1 MVCYSS
7 HSVLQVQSPLDSQ
20 INMKL
25 QNILM
30 LLKRCCNHPYLVEYP
45 LDPATQ
51 EFKVTSFLLNC
62 RSADVGCDKFH
73 CCLLPVC
80 IFNLFRSM
88 NSWCKARGSSSYW
101 IECCLHW
108 REEDIRWK
116 STIELSFFHQ
126 IVCLLKGC
134 NLLTR
139 VLKREIIFRH
149 ESLSVCLHRVDSSF
163 AVFQSGSYAL
173 CLRRRAPRVILALLC
188 LIFFSC
194 GYLTFVL

>member
-7 HSVLQVQSPLDSQ
+7 HSVLQVQSPLDAQ

-51 EFKVTSFLLNC
+51 EFKVTCFLLNC
-62 RSADVGCDKFH
+62 WSADVGCDRFQW
-73 CCLLPVC
+73 CLLPVC
-80 IFNLFRSM
+80 IFNLFRST
-88 NSWCKARGSSSYW
+88 NSWCKARGNSLYW

-116 STIELSFFHQ
+116 STAHFLKRIILTIELSF
-126 IVCLLKGC
+126 IPSNCLLKGC
-134 NLLTR
+134 NLLKR
-139 VLKREIIFRH
+139 VLKREIILDM
-149 ESLSVCLHRVDSSF
+149 SLSTSCRMTKTSF
-163 AVFQSGSYAL
+163 AVFQSSSCAL
-173 CLRRRAPRVILALLC
+173 CLMMRGP
-188 LIFFSC
+188 
-194 GYLTFVL
+194 

>member
-7 HSVLQVQSPLDSQ
+7 HSVLQVQSPLDAQ

-51 EFKVTSFLLNC
+51 EFKVTCFLLNC
-62 RSADVGCDKFH
+62 RSAGVGCDNFQWY
-73 CCLLPVC
+73 LLPVC
-80 IFNLFRSM
+80 IFNLPRSM
-88 NSWCKARGSSSYW
+88 SSWCKVRGNSSYW

-116 STIELSFFHQ
+116 STAHFRKRIITIELSFFPSS
-126 IVCLLKGC
+126 CLLKVC
-134 NLLTR
+134 NLLKR
-139 VLKREIIFRH
+139 VLKSEIILNP
-149 ESLSVCLHRVDSSF
+149 SLSLCHSTTGRLFFCSF
-163 AVFQSGSYAL
+163 
-173 CLRRRAPRVILALLC
+173 PEW
-188 LIFFSC
+188 
-194 GYLTFVL
+194 